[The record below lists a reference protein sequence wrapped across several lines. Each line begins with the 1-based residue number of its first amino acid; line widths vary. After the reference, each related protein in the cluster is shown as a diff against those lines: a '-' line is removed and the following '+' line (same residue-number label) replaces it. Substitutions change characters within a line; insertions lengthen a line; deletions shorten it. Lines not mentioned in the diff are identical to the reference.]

1 MQREG
6 ATASQLGT
14 TTPRAG
20 DRSGAIVRKLWAGAG
35 FVAFG
40 LGFLGAI
47 LPLLPTTPFILLAGF
62 CFARSSE
69 KVNQWFQATKLYKL
83 VFENYTKK
91 RTMTLK
97 AKLTL
102 LAPLTVLLGISFA
115 ALVSV
120 PAMRVVIALVWCA
133 HIVYF
138 GFVVKTEP
146 VMSAA
151 GVEPLEGV
159 DRRVPMAD

>member
-1 MQREG
+1 MQHVHHKL
-6 ATASQLGT
+6 TLSQ
-14 TTPRAG
+14 
-20 DRSGAIVRKLWAGAG
+20 KLWALGG
-35 FVAFG
+35 FITFG

-69 KVNQWFQATKLYKL
+69 RIDAWFKRTKLYKL
-83 VFENYTKK
+83 VFENYTKR

-102 LAPLTVLLGISFA
+102 LVPLTVLLGISF
-115 ALVSV
+115 LLLSNV
-120 PAMRVVIALVWCA
+120 PAMRVVIAVVWIA

-138 GFVVKTEP
+138 GFVVKLERPETAHLEAPEP
-146 VMSAA
+146 AGAA
-151 GVEPLEGV
+151 E
-159 DRRVPMAD
+159 